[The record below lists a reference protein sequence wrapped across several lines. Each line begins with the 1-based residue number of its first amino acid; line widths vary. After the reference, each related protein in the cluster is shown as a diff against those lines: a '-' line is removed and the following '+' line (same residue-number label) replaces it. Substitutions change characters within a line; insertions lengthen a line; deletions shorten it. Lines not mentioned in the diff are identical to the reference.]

1 MSRTHALLELD
12 PAVVRRARS
21 LARKAA
27 APVVKIASS
36 HTTVSVERATL
47 RLAGLS
53 GADHERVPWVNHLVT
68 AVRDE
73 VGLEHG
79 VTTPVYDALLRGE
92 APDLTTLA
100 QKAASGNVVVP
111 AAAGREAH
119 GGPSRGGEGRRRAA
133 CARIDRARAT
143 RDRLIKRHGDPRTE
157 ALDLPHRRDR
167 RHLRGHPAG
176 PGGRA
181 RGRRRHRRH
190 PLDRAVAARLRPRG
204 RHARGLRRHLR
215 DAGELPAH
223 ARRARRRRARSSAAT
238 CA

>member
-1 MSRTHALLELD
+1 MTRPHAMLELD
-12 PAVVRRARS
+12 PAVVRRARA

-27 APVVKIASS
+27 APVVKIARS

-100 QKAASGNVVVP
+100 QKAASGNVSFRLP
-111 AAAGREAH
+111 TGREATAA
-119 GGPSRGGEGRRRAA
+119 RRAA
-133 CARIDRARAT
+133 AKGVGAGLRTIDRVA
-143 RDRLIKRHGDPRTE
+143 
-157 ALDLPHRRDR
+157 
-167 RHLRGHPAG
+167 
-176 PGGRA
+176 
-181 RGRRRHRRH
+181 RH
-190 PLDRAVAARLRPRG
+190 P
-204 RHARGLRRHLR
+204 
-215 DAGELPAH
+215 
-223 ARRARRRRARSSAAT
+223 
-238 CA
+238 

>member
-1 MSRTHALLELD
+1 MSRSHHLLDLD

-27 APVVKIASS
+27 APVVEIAKS

-92 APDLTTLA
+92 APDLLTLA
-100 QKAASGNVVVP
+100 QKAASGSVAFRLP
-111 AAAGREAH
+111 ERRHAERA
-119 GGPSRGGEGRRRAA
+119 RRAA
-133 CARIDRARAT
+133 TPGVGAGLRTLDRARAT
-143 RDRLIKRHGDPRTE
+143 RERRVRRLGDAPRKPWVY
-157 ALDLPHRRDR
+157 LI
-167 RHLRGHPAG
+167 
-176 PGGRA
+176 
-181 RGRRRHRRH
+181 
-190 PLDRAVAARLRPRG
+190 VATG
-204 RHARGLRRHLR
+204 DIH
-215 DAGELPAH
+215 E
-223 ARRARRRRARSSAAT
+223 
-238 CA
+238 